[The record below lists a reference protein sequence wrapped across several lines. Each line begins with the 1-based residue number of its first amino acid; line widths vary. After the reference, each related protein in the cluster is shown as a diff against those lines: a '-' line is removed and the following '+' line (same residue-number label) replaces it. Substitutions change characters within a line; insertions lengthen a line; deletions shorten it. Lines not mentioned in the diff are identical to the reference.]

1 MLHARSIAISSAVVS
16 VFAVAIVGSIS
27 GLSPWACCERALLAA
42 VVTYFAAVA
51 AVRAINA
58 ILIQA
63 IVDNEVN
70 KERTSEGQTGQHV

>member
-1 MLHARSIAISSAVVS
+1 MLHARSIAISSAVLS

-42 VVTYFAAVA
+42 IVIYVAAKAAVQ
-51 AVRAINA
+51 AINA

-63 IVDNEVN
+63 IVDNEIH
-70 KERTSEGQTGQHV
+70 KERTGESQG